1 MRCSSLSRRW
11 KAPRSRSR
19 WWWRTPA
26 SARAPRRRSRARCS
40 TTICSARAPTS
51 LRPRLPETTAM
62 IRTLWLRFTDNID
75 PPLFALAVALLVLGM
90 ITLASAANDTPAR
103 ISGQAVSILVAL
115 AVMWAVAQLQPQTL
129 MRFALPTYALGLALL
144 IGVALFGDVVNGARR
159 GLTLGVTRIQPS
171 EIMKIAMPLMLAWYF
186 HKHETALRLR
196 EYFVASLLLLVP
208 VMLIARQPDLG
219 TALLV
224 AAAGFYVIFLA
235 GLSWKILV
243 GLTLA
248 GCASLPFL
256 WSLMHDYQRRRI
268 LTLLD
273 PSSDPLGAGYHII
286 QSVIAVGSGG
296 IAGKGWLRGT
306 QAHLEFIPERSTDF
320 IFAVFSEEFG
330 LIGNCLLL
338 LLYLLLIARGLA
350 IAANAP
356 TFFTR
361 LLAGA
366 VTLTFFTYA
375 LVNMGMVSGILP
387 VVGVPLPLISFGGT
401 ALVTLFLGIGILMSI
416 HRHRKLVQT

>member
-1 MRCSSLSRRW
+1 MRGPLQPLF
-11 KAPRSRSR
+11 KNV
-19 WWWRTPA
+19 
-26 SARAPRRRSRARCS
+26 
-40 TTICSARAPTS
+40 
-51 LRPRLPETTAM
+51 
-62 IRTLWLRFTDNID
+62 WLRFTDKID
-75 PPLFALAVALLVLGM
+75 PPLFALAFALLLLGLV
-90 ITLASAANDTPAR
+90 TLASAAHETPAR
-103 ISGQAVSILVAL
+103 ISGQSASILVAL
-115 AVMWAVAQLQPQTL
+115 AVMWTVAQFQPQTL
-129 MRFALPTYALGLALL
+129 MRFALPAYALGLALL
-144 IGVALFGDVVNGARR
+144 VAVALFGDVVNGARR
-159 GLTLGVTRIQPS
+159 WLNLGVIRIQPS
-171 EIMKIAMPLMLAWYF
+171 ETMKIAMPLMLAWYF
-186 HKHETALRLR
+186 HKHEATLRLR
-196 EYFVASLLLLVP
+196 QYFVASLLLLLP
-208 VMLIARQPDLG
+208 VLLIARQPDLG

-224 AAAGFYVIFLA
+224 TAAGFYVIFLA

-243 GLTLA
+243 GLVLA
-248 GCASLPFL
+248 GGASLPFL
-256 WSLMHDYQRRRI
+256 WSLLHDYQRRRI

-273 PSSDPLGAGYHII
+273 PTSDPLGAGYHII

-296 IAGKGWLRGT
+296 LAGKGWLRGT

-330 LIGNCLLL
+330 LIGNCVLL
-338 LLYLLLIARGLA
+338 LLYLLLIGRGLA

-375 LVNMGMVSGILP
+375 FVNMGMVSGILP

>member
-1 MRCSSLSRRW
+1 MRGDFQPPF
-11 KAPRSRSR
+11 KNV
-19 WWWRTPA
+19 
-26 SARAPRRRSRARCS
+26 
-40 TTICSARAPTS
+40 
-51 LRPRLPETTAM
+51 
-62 IRTLWLRFTDNID
+62 WLRFTDNID
-75 PPLFALAVALLVLGM
+75 PPLFALAFALLILGL
-90 ITLASAANDTPAR
+90 ITLTSAAYDTPAR
-103 ISGQAVSILVAL
+103 ISNQAVNILVAL
-115 AVMWAVAQLQPQTL
+115 AVMWTAAQFQPQTL
-129 MRFALPTYALGLALL
+129 MRFALPVYVLGLALL
-144 IGVALFGDVVNGARR
+144 LGVALFGDVVNGARR
-159 GLTLGVTRIQPS
+159 WLNLGVTRIQPS

-186 HKHETALRLR
+186 DKHEATLRLR
-196 EYFVASLLLLVP
+196 EYLVASVLLVVP

-224 AAAGFYVIFLA
+224 AAAGFYVIYLA
-235 GLSWKILV
+235 GLSWKLLL
-243 GLTLA
+243 GLLLA
-248 GCASLPFL
+248 ACASLPFL

-273 PSSDPLGAGYHII
+273 PTSDPLGAGYHTI

-296 IAGKGWLRGT
+296 LAGKGWLRGT

-338 LLYLLLIARGLA
+338 LLYLLLIGRGMA

-375 LVNMGMVSGILP
+375 FVNMGMVSGILP
-387 VVGVPLPLISFGGT
+387 VVGVPLPLVSFGGT

-416 HRHRKLVQT
+416 QRNRKLVQT